1 MLWFTGAMPRIRA
14 ANVAAHRELMWGRLL
29 DAFGELLAE
38 KGYADLTLAEV
49 AGRADMARNTI
60 YNYAHDKEAL
70 LMAYIAR
77 AVEGFVDEI
86 RSELDALPDAA
97 AKLTWL
103 IARQMRQFIEEPGGG
118 ADSGML
124 EGHTLSPGAHG
135 DLQARFEPLHTL
147 MTEIIEAGA
156 ATGELRQDVDAAEV
170 VPMIYAVVGS
180 ERIPVGNGRH
190 DPDAAAARVTTFVL
204 AALR

>member
-1 MLWFTGAMPRIRA
+1 MPRIRA
-14 ANVAAHRELMWGRLL
+14 ASVVAHRELMWGRLL

-49 AGRADMARNTI
+49 AGRAGMARNTI

-70 LMAYIAR
+70 LMAFIAR
-77 AVEGFVDEI
+77 AVEGFVEEI
-86 RSELDALPDAA
+86 RTELDDLLDAP

-103 IARQMRQFIEEPGGG
+103 ITRQMRQFVEEPGGG
-118 ADSGML
+118 DDSGML
-124 EGHTLSPGAHG
+124 EGHTLRPGAHG
-135 DLQARFEPLHTL
+135 DLQARFEPLRML
-147 MTEIIEAGA
+147 MAEIVETGA
-156 ATGELRQDVDAAEV
+156 ATGELRHDIDAAEV

-180 ERIPVGNGRH
+180 ERIPVGNGSH
-190 DPDAAAARVTTFVL
+190 DAETAAARVTSFVL